1 MAKVTVDNFAEAVED
16 ILNEYAEEVNLTQQ
30 EVTEKV
36 VKTGVRALKSPTKAK
51 IGGKRYAAG
60 WTQKAEPG
68 RLEYKATLHN
78 KNTPGLTHLME
89 KSHPVGNGGY
99 YNKPHT
105 YHITMDYADYYFV
118 EALTKLRG
126 QRPLFWQP
134 HK

>member
-16 ILNEYAEEVNLTQQ
+16 ILNEYAEEVNLTQR

-36 VKTGVRALKSPTKAK
+36 VKAGVRALKSSTKAK

-60 WTQKAEPG
+60 WTQKADPG

-99 YNKPHT
+99 YKGRPHIKPVEEEIVRT
-105 YHITMDYADYYFV
+105 Y
-118 EALTKLRG
+118 ERELKSRL
-126 QRPLFWQP
+126 
-134 HK
+134 